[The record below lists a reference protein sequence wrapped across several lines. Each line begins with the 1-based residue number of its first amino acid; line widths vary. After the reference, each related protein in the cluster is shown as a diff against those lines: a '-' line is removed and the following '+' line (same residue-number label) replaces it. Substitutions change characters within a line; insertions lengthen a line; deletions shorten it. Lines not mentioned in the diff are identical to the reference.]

1 MAPSEKHNELALL
14 GLTWIGNKATARGTR
29 GTTEVTLDQGY
40 VADAVVLCR
49 LQDRFFERYCEH
61 SHLKPIIGHGVLD
74 RTTGKVVY
82 EWNGEV
88 GNYFACILEAKATRA
103 DFLSTFNDGEKH
115 KNRHKPIGN
124 LHWCISPKGLVRP
137 DELPDF
143 WGLLEPYGAGLT
155 EKKMPVINLLSDTE
169 LDRIAHQLI
178 WPLQAYRGYTNCQKC
193 GKWISKGYCGR
204 CFMKAPVASER
215 SK

>member
-1 MAPSEKHNELALL
+1 MPSGEKHNELALL
-14 GLTWIGNKATARGTR
+14 GLTWLQNKATAKGMR

-49 LQDRFFERYCEH
+49 LQNCFFKRYCEH
-61 SHLKPIIGHGVLD
+61 SHLTPITGYGILD
-74 RTTGKVVY
+74 KAKGKVVY
-82 EWNGEV
+82 KWEGEV
-88 GNYFACILEAKATRA
+88 DNYFACIFEAKASRS

-124 LHWCISPKGLVRP
+124 LHWCITPKGLVRP

-155 EKKMPVINLLSDTE
+155 EKKIPLINLLTNAE
-169 LDRIAHQLI
+169 IDRIAHQLL
-178 WPLQAYRGYTNCQKC
+178 WPLQASRGYTICQKC
-193 GKWISKGYCGR
+193 GKWVLKGYCGR
-204 CFMKAPVASER
+204 CFIR
-215 SK
+215 SPRGA